1 MRGQMMN
8 SREM

>member
-1 MRGQMMN
+1 MN